1 MKKVIKFFSLFL
13 LVFILGGCSYKIVK
27 DQTSNT
33 DKKIAVQVKIVDV
46 NTFYNGEDGFS
57 LSIPSGNDST
67 CIWTYEGGSAS
78 VPYSI
83 TTNANTATEKHIIT
97 FVSGTR
103 DSYAN
108 FKVSCV
114 DDFGGQYIGIFPE
127 PKYDTVNSG
136 DVNKGPSSTD
146 SSLWNW

>member
-1 MKKVIKFFSLFL
+1 MKKTMGIFSLFL
-13 LVFILGGCSYKIVK
+13 LVFVLGGCSYNISK

-33 DKKIAVQVKIVDV
+33 DKNIAVQAKTVDV
-46 NTFYNGEDGFS
+46 GTFYNGEDGFS
-57 LSIPSGNDST
+57 LSIPSGNSST

-97 FVSGTR
+97 FASGTR

-127 PKYDTVNSG
+127 PKYDTVNRG
-136 DVNKGPSSTD
+136 DVNKVPSSA
-146 SSLWNW
+146 SSSVWNW